1 MHYQNER
8 LSFTN
13 YHQVATKTDINI
25 SLCLLALTTTIM
37 IIIRRANEM
46 ESQPPYLDVQIQT
59 KNALIEMPR
68 TLKKT
73 VL

>member
-1 MHYQNER
+1 
-8 LSFTN
+8 
-13 YHQVATKTDINI
+13 
-25 SLCLLALTTTIM
+25 M

-68 TLKKT
+68 TLKKKPCYDFIKINFKIPDDIEKNKSPSL
-73 VL
+73 VKWIFRNV